1 MERVREYTKG
11 MRFRLPIS
19 RRGMIL
25 GVCVVIRKQ
34 FLRTRDTAVNG
45 EAGGCDEKKVTWCD
59 HKKPYES
66 ALRNNYSSY
75 V

>member
-1 MERVREYTKG
+1 MERVRDHTKG
-11 MRFRLPIS
+11 MRFGLSVS

-25 GVCVVIRKQ
+25 RVCVVIRKQ
-34 FLRTRDTAVNG
+34 FLSVRDAAVNG
-45 EAGGCDEKKVTWCD
+45 EASGYNEKKAAWCD

>member
-1 MERVREYTKG
+1 
-11 MRFRLPIS
+11 
-19 RRGMIL
+19 MIL
-25 GVCVVIRKQ
+25 GVCVVIRKHV
-34 FLRTRDTAVNG
+34 LRARDTAVNG
-45 EAGGCDEKKVTWCD
+45 EAGGCDEKKAAWCD

>member
-1 MERVREYTKG
+1 
-11 MRFRLPIS
+11 
-19 RRGMIL
+19 MIL
-25 GVCVVIRKQ
+25 GICVVNWKQ
-34 FLRTRDTAVNG
+34 FLCARDTAVNG
-45 EAGGCDEKKVTWCD
+45 EAGGCDEKKAAWCD